1 MTNLEYL
8 PAPLR
13 EKARFCCWRYEERNG
28 RKTKVPYNPR
38 TGGMAQSN
46 NPETFA
52 PLPIAAGAMQNYDGL
67 GVGIFSD
74 LGAIDIDH
82 CVADGVP
89 SELARDIILT
99 MNSYTE
105 LSPSGTGIRI
115 LFWAPGFQYDTE
127 RYYINNQKRGLEVY
141 IAGCT
146 KKYVTVTGNVYGI
159 EEIAERSAQLQQV
172 LEKYMVRP
180 AGATPTAGA
189 GVTDQPLELDDA
201 ALLER
206 AKRARN
212 GDRFARLWAGD
223 RTGYQSR
230 SEADLALCNQL
241 AFWTARD
248 TARMDRLFRQSGLMR
263 DKWDRRQ
270 SGSTYGAITI
280 ANAVRNCWEVYD
292 PKHVK
297 HPPNFQTVQESLR
310 PHDFSDAG
318 NAEVFAR
325 RYKNDLIFTD
335 ALGWLWW
342 TGQKWERD
350 DHKAVS
356 LALELSG
363 QMLQEAIH
371 EYQDALHQQAEAKA
385 KYAESG
391 DEGDAD
397 ALEQA
402 NTAAKKAKA
411 YLTHAKNARNANKL
425 RNMLELSKPALVMRA
440 AQLDANPFD
449 LNTPAG
455 IVDLNTGRIR
465 PHDRRAYCSK
475 ITGAAPGENG
485 WQMWSDFLDTITS
498 GDPSVKGFLQMVAG
512 MALFGTVYHEGIIL
526 AYGGGRNG
534 KSTFFNALGAA
545 AGDYT
550 GAIAVDTLTATRSGN
565 QGASL
570 ATLRGKRL
578 VITGELE
585 EHQRLSVA
593 MLKRLASTDPLRIE
607 EKYRAPEDITP
618 SHTIVLFTNH
628 LPRVGS
634 TDSGTWRRLIVIP
647 FNATIPVQNGV
658 ANYGE
663 VLAREAGP
671 AILAWAIEGAVNFA
685 RNQYK
690 LDIPDAVAEAT
701 EEYREREDWLS
712 NFLNERCEKGPNL
725 RVGAAE
731 LYSAYKL
738 WAEQSGE
745 YVRRLN
751 DFNTAM
757 ESAGYHQIR
766 PKNKRTW
773 EGIQLD
779 SQTIYPSYL
788 RAQ

>member
-1 MTNLEYL
+1 MTHLENL
-8 PAPLR
+8 PIPLR
-13 EKARFCCWRYEERNG
+13 ESACFCCWRYEERNG
-28 RKTKVPYNPR
+28 RRTKVPYNPR
-38 TGGMAQSN
+38 TGGTAQSN

-52 PLPIAAGAMQNYDGL
+52 PLPVAAGAMQNYDGL
-67 GVGIFSD
+67 GVGIFGD

-82 CVADGVP
+82 CIVDGVP
-89 SELARDIILT
+89 SELARDIIQT
-99 MNSYTE
+99 MKGYTE

-115 LFWAPGFQYDTE
+115 LFWAPGFRYDTE

-146 KKYVTVTGNVYGI
+146 KKYVTVTGNVYGS
-159 EEIAERSAQLQQV
+159 EEMAERSAQLQQV
-172 LEKYMVRP
+172 LDKYMVRP
-180 AGATPTAGA
+180 AVATPTAGA
-189 GVTDQPLELDDA
+189 GVPDQPLELDDA
-201 ALLER
+201 ALLQR
-206 AKRARN
+206 ARSARN
-212 GDRFARLWAGD
+212 GDRFSRLWEGD
-223 RTGYQSR
+223 STGYQSQ
-230 SEADLALCNQL
+230 SEADMALCNQL
-241 AFWTARD
+241 AFWTGRD
-248 TARMDRLFRQSGLMR
+248 AARMDRLFRRSGLMR

-280 ANAVRNCWEVYD
+280 ANAVRNCQEVYE
-292 PKHVK
+292 PKHAK
-297 HPPNFQTVQESLR
+297 HPPNFQTLQESLR

-318 NAEVFAR
+318 NAEVFTR
-325 RYKNDLIFTD
+325 VYRENLIYTD

-350 DHKAVS
+350 DHKALS
-356 LALELSG
+356 WALELSG

-397 ALEQA
+397 ALEHA

-411 YLTHAKNARNANKL
+411 YLTHAKNARNATKL
-425 RNMLELSKPALVMRA
+425 RNMLELSKPALVIRA

-455 IVDLNTGRIR
+455 IVDLNTGRIK
-465 PHDRRAYCSK
+465 PHDRLAYCSK

-485 WQMWSDFLDTITS
+485 WQMWSDFLDTITA

-593 MLKRLASTDPLRIE
+593 MLKRLASTDTLRIE

-618 SHTIVLFTNH
+618 SHSIVLFTNH

-685 RNQYK
+685 RNRYK
-690 LDIPDAVAEAT
+690 LDIPEAVAEAT

-757 ESAGYHQIR
+757 ESAGYRQIR
-766 PKNKRTW
+766 PKNKKTW

-779 SQTIYPSYL
+779 SQTIYSSYL